1 MTARRIGNARL
12 EVIVTDITTL
22 RVDAIVNAANS
33 SLLGGGGV
41 DGAIHRAAGPDLVA
55 ECRMLHGCTTGQ
67 AKITK
72 GYRLPARHVIHTV
85 GPVWNGGKLDQDAL
99 LASCYRRSMQLCDFH
114 RDLPFPRGSRGG
126 NRRSNGRGRPAIRP
140 RCHTGD
146 LLLLRGS
153 KRRAASGGPG
163 RLWEPLCLMIPPL
176 HFPVISGE
184 GQTECIH
191 FV

>member
-1 MTARRIGNARL
+1 MRGSK
-12 EVIVTDITTL
+12 
-22 RVDAIVNAANS
+22 S
-33 SLLGGGGV
+33 SSPTSRPCALTPSSTRP
-41 DGAIHRAAGPDLVA
+41 IHRWTRSRRRMPYASWLHDRPGKDHQGLSAARQARDPYRWPGVEWREARP
-55 ECRMLHGCTTGQ
+55 GCSACIVLSAFDAALRRARACVG
-67 AKITK
+67 
-72 GYRLPARHVIHTV
+72 GLP
-85 GPVWNGGKLDQDAL
+85 
-99 LASCYRRSMQLCDFH
+99 CDFH